1 MMDLSR
7 SLGQQSREVKG
18 LFVFFVLSLMIGVSI
33 GLIYVAST
41 TSLTPDNT
49 AEHYRGSQTNDDFDI
64 PEKYAKTLSGM
75 LLTTHTHVISFSIIF
90 FLLGILF
97 SMTSMIQG
105 PWKMVLLIEPF
116 ASFLLTFLSIWGLRY
131 VSTYFSMTTI
141 FFGILTYVSFYL
153 ISSIILYELLIYKK

>member
-1 MMDLSR
+1 MNLLTYSDEIYLIRVKIKDISYYQDNSSSYLSFE
-7 SLGQQSREVKG
+7 SE
-18 LFVFFVLSLMIGVSI
+18 
-33 GLIYVAST
+33 
-41 TSLTPDNT
+41 
-49 AEHYRGSQTNDDFDI
+49 TNDDVDI

-105 PWKMVLLIEPF
+105 PWRMVLLIEPF

-131 VSTYFSMTTI
+131 VSTFFSMTTI

>member
-7 SLGQQSREVKG
+7 SLGQQSREIRG
-18 LFVFFVLSLMIGVSI
+18 LIVCFVLALLIGVSI
-33 GLIYVAST
+33 GLIYVATT

-49 AEHYRGSQTNDDFDI
+49 AEHYRGSETNDGFDI

-90 FLLGILF
+90 FLLGIHF

-131 VSTYFSMTTI
+131 VSTYFSVTTI
-141 FFGILTYVSFYL
+141 FFGVLTYASFYL
-153 ISSIILYELLIYKK
+153 VSCMILYELLFYKK

>member
-7 SLGQQSREVKG
+7 SLGQQPREVRG
-18 LFVFFVLSLMIGVSI
+18 LFVCFVLALMIGVSI
-33 GLIYVAST
+33 GLIYVANT

-49 AEHYRGSQTNDDFDI
+49 AEHYRGSETNDDFDI

-97 SMTSMIQG
+97 SMTSMIKG

-116 ASFLLTFLSIWGLRY
+116 VSFLLTFLSIWGLRY
-131 VSTYFSMTTI
+131 VSANFSMMTMV
-141 FFGILTYVSFYL
+141 FGVLTYISFYL
-153 ISSIILYELLIYKK
+153 ISFIILYELLFYKK

>member
-1 MMDLSR
+1 MQNLSSKNGMMDLSR

-49 AEHYRGSQTNDDFDI
+49 AKHYRGSETNDDFDI

-97 SMTSMIQG
+97 SMT
-105 PWKMVLLIEPF
+105 
-116 ASFLLTFLSIWGLRY
+116 
-131 VSTYFSMTTI
+131 
-141 FFGILTYVSFYL
+141 
-153 ISSIILYELLIYKK
+153 